1 MRKKYLFKK
10 KEQEKNK
17 KDEKWLGMM
26 AHTRIHMERPM
37 APAAFVAEDGLIG
50 HQREE
55 RLLAL

>member
-26 AHTRIHMERPM
+26 AHTFNPST
-37 APAAFVAEDGLIG
+37 
-50 HQREE
+50 
-55 RLLAL
+55 

>member
-1 MRKKYLFKK
+1 MFHNINQPDPPEFSGTQPL
-10 KEQEKNK
+10 
-17 KDEKWLGMM
+17 
-26 AHTRIHMERPM
+26 TRIHMERPM